1 MSNALLASKSRSRP
15 GISELSGLF
24 RLAFD
29 DPYKDYF
36 AYQFRT
42 PMPID
47 VSKIDGDMWPSYER
61 CENLSCH
68 AAELRTVTLIFCSN
82 FGPPILSDNK
92 KLSIRS

>member
-1 MSNALLASKSRSRP
+1 MPDALLASKPRPRP
-15 GISELSGLF
+15 GISELS
-24 RLAFD
+24 RLLRPGFY
-29 DPYKDYF
+29 DPRKEYF

-68 AAELRTVTLIFCSN
+68 AAELRTVPLIFCSN
-82 FGPPILSDNK
+82 FGPPIK
-92 KLSIRS
+92 